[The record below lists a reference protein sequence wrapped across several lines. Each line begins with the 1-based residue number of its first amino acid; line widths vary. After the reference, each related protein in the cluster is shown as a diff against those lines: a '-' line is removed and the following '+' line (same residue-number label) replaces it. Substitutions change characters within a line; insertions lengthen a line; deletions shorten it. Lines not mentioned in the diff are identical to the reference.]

1 MDTTFGLRGSIVPA
15 SALGDFAESFTDGPF
30 QISVNNGVIEIGY
43 EDEWQAEAARKIIRQ
58 YLDAASFA
66 RQQPLRANV
75 NQSWRKRPEGGK
87 DFGVSFSETVHVTDD
102 LQATTT
108 TVRQTGTAFLVKA
121 FDSRS
126 LASQREITSKA
137 RKHPA
142 LSSALQYLNEE
153 VVGDDRPLYGI
164 YKALEALTGALDNDG
179 RGLARLGALAGQ
191 SKKFVSAVM
200 ETAQTTRHHA
210 DPNARTLL
218 SESECRERARRL
230 IAAYAQSLS

>member
-1 MDTTFGLRGSIVPA
+1 MDTTFGLRGSIIPA
-15 SALGDFAESFTDGPF
+15 GALGDFAESFTDAPF

-43 EDEWQAEAARKIIRQ
+43 EDESQAEAAREIIRQ

-66 RQQPLRANV
+66 RQQPLSANV

-87 DFGVSFSETVHVTDD
+87 DFAVSFSGTVHVTAD
-102 LQATTT
+102 LQPTTT
-108 TVRQTGTAFLVKA
+108 RVTQTGTAFIVKA

-142 LSSALQYLNEE
+142 LSSALRYLNEE

-164 YKALEALTGALDNDG
+164 YKALEALTLALGSNG
-179 RGLARLGALAGQ
+179 RARLGALAGQ
-191 SKKFVSAVM
+191 DKKFVSDVM

-210 DPNARTLL
+210 DPNAKALL